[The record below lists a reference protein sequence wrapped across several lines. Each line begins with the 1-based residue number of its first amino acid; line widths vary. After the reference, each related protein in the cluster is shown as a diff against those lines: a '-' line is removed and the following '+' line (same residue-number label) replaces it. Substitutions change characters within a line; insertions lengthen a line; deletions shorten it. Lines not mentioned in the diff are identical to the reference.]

1 MLGAF
6 PQNTGF
12 NLLTR
17 TPHDGTNLLLRMAPD
32 MWEKTNAH
40 TEVEMPG
47 LPQQAVQEEI
57 ERLRDVCW
65 IGCAT

>member
-6 PQNTGF
+6 SQNTAF

-17 TPHDGTNLLLRMAPD
+17 TPHDGTNLLHQMALEV
-32 MWEKTNAH
+32 WEKTNAH

-47 LPQQAVQEEI
+47 LPQQAVQEGI

-65 IGCAT
+65 IGCTM

>member
-1 MLGAF
+1 MWGAF

-17 TPHDGTNLLLRMAPD
+17 TPRDGTNLLLRMVPEV
-32 MWEKTNAH
+32 WGKTNAH

-47 LPQQAVQEEI
+47 LPQQSVQERI

-65 IGCAT
+65 IGCAV